1 VWFQDLYENP
11 RFDIALRDGDRILV
25 EQDTRAFSV
34 LGATGTQAR
43 VPFQTQTLSAVEAI
57 AQVGGLLTSAADP
70 KGVFVFR
77 NEPEEIAEQV
87 LGRDDLTG
95 AQRMVYVLDLTQ
107 PNGMFLARDFL
118 IRDGDTLYVT
128 EAPFTQWNKVI
139 SALTGTLG
147 TVATLDTAAS
157 ALGGGG
163 E

>member
-1 VWFQDLYENP
+1 
-11 RFDIALRDGDRILV
+11 
-25 EQDTRAFSV
+25 
-34 LGATGTQAR
+34 

-95 AQRMVYVLDLTQ
+95 AQRMVYVLDLTR